1 MKNYIKNSSNKAL
14 HERKE
19 YTLSQGSVPIIIIN
33 KLPNNLNFNKV
44 IKLLEKNI
52 PSSLLNLVDGIYVG
66 DFKELEERNIDAMFK
81 DGVIY
86 LSSFK
91 NVEYVS
97 EELIA
102 RNICHELAHALE
114 EQMGYEIYGDKSIE
128 KDDQDVF

>member
-91 NVEYVS
+91 
-97 EELIA
+97 I
-102 RNICHELAHALE
+102 RNAV
-114 EQMGYEIYGDKSIE
+114 QP
-128 KDDQDVF
+128 